1 LGFLTPLAFT
11 LAALLP
17 VIVVFYFLK
26 LRRREQIVS
35 SVYLWQTLVRDVA
48 ANAPWQRLR
57 FNWLLVLQ
65 LLFLTALI
73 VALAR
78 PFSWTRAI
86 AGRHLV
92 LIVDTSAS
100 MAATDVAP
108 NRLAAAVG
116 QAHRL
121 AADLPADIPVT
132 LIAAGAQAQVLLSS
146 STDRARLT
154 QMLRNLQAGPA
165 GSDMATALELASAIV
180 AGEPEAEIVVLSDGG
195 VELPARMPA
204 VAHVRYVP
212 IGRSGENQAISALSL
227 DHGLPSQVGT
237 DSYQPYSVFV
247 RVTNYGQQ
255 DAARRLMLY
264 AFTSQEESLLAVRDL
279 LLPAGKSISLTV
291 ADIPPET
298 AAVEARLEGQD
309 MLALDDRAW
318 AVAPLVYEA
327 QVQIV
332 GPGNRFLETAFGLL
346 PGVEVTTISPENY
359 EASWDSSSA
368 TPQPEHASW
377 LTVFDT
383 VLPQKGHYPPG
394 ALLFVGPLHT
404 TEFFSVTGML
414 DLPVARPASTSDPL
428 LRYVDLRGVVIQRA
442 AFIPLPEWA
451 RPVIVASPVPGRE
464 GRDVPLL
471 AVGQTNGRRLAVLAF
486 DLRQSDLPLRVAFPV
501 LLANLVKYLVPG
513 MRGDLPETV
522 APGGVVE
529 IALPPQAKAAFVT
542 RPDSVS
548 VRLTARDGAAMFDDT
563 WMPGIYEV
571 SWEGDGGS
579 WLLGRFA
586 VNSFNPLEA
595 AIAPRQA
602 LSMIG
607 WEEQHIPADRPV
619 RLEWWRLPAWAAL
632 VLCVAEWLVQYRG
645 GVVWLWSRV
654 SALIRN
660 TQYALSIARSATD
673 RT

>member
-1 LGFLTPLAFT
+1 MGFLTPLAFA

-17 VIVVFYFLK
+17 VIIAFYFLK

-78 PFSWTRAI
+78 PFSLTTAA

-92 LIVDTSAS
+92 LVVDTSAS

-121 AADLPADIPVT
+121 VADLPADTPVT
-132 LIAAGAQAQVLLSS
+132 LIAAGAQAQVLLSG
-146 STDRARLT
+146 STDRTRLT
-154 QMLRNLQAGPA
+154 QMLRSLQAGPA

-204 VAHVRYVP
+204 AARVRYVP

-227 DHGLPSQVGT
+227 DPGLSDQVGAGN
-237 DSYQPYSVFV
+237 YQPYVADNYQSYSVFV

-255 DAARRLMLY
+255 DAARRLLLY

-279 LLPAGKSISLTV
+279 LLPAGKSVSFTV

-318 AVAPLVYEA
+318 AVAPLVYGA

-346 PGVEVTTISPENY
+346 PGVEVTTISPEDY

-383 VLPQKGHYPPG
+383 VLPQEGHYPPG

-404 TEFFSVTGML
+404 TEFFSVTGVL
-414 DLPVARPASTSDPL
+414 DLPVARPASTGDPL
-428 LRYVDLRGVVIQRA
+428 LRYVDLRGLVIQRA
-442 AFIPLPEWA
+442 ALIPLPEWA

-464 GRDVPLL
+464 GKDVPLL
-471 AVGQTNGRRLAVLAF
+471 AVGQTDGRRLAVLAF

-501 LLANLVKYLVPG
+501 LLANLVGYLVPG

-522 APGGVVE
+522 APGGVME

-542 RPDSVS
+542 RPDGAP
-548 VRLTARDGAAMFDDT
+548 VRLTVRDGIAMFDDT
-563 WMPGIYEV
+563 WMPGVYKV
-571 SWEGDGGS
+571 SWEGDGER
-579 WLLGRFA
+579 WLFGRFA
-586 VNSFNPLEA
+586 VNGFNPLEA
-595 AIAPRQA
+595 AIAPHQA

-607 WEEQHIPADRPV
+607 WEERHIPADRPV
-619 RLEWWRLPAWAAL
+619 RREWWRLPAWAAL

-645 GVVWLWSRV
+645 GVMWLWSRV

-660 TQYALSIARSATD
+660 T
-673 RT
+673 